1 MLWILSWYEN
11 SLYSLVCP
19 QTLLKDHRGKS
30 WPQTDQRSLLEC
42 WWIQSELVAK
52 LCSKDGISKVELGI
66 STELSDEVL
75 NSFQGQSIESVEF
88 QYWGGLRDEPSG
100 PGWSSCRSKVTL
112 WFSILSVP
120 SRSANS
126 TLVSHSGEGNA
137 SMGRDRF
144 LKPYGPE
151 SRMRSSDELQCHKLK
166 EMFKIRDAAITFF
179 LIPIRYRSLI
189 LKLGQVRG
197 LFF

>member
-1 MLWILSWYEN
+1 MNLQVQAGA
-11 SLYSLVCP
+11 LVVP
-19 QTLLKDHRGKS
+19 
-30 WPQTDQRSLLEC
+30 
-42 WWIQSELVAK
+42 
-52 LCSKDGISKVELGI
+52 
-66 STELSDEVL
+66 
-75 NSFQGQSIESVEF
+75 
-88 QYWGGLRDEPSG
+88 
-100 PGWSSCRSKVTL
+100 KVTL

-137 SMGRDRF
+137 SMGSDRF

-179 LIPIRYRSLI
+179 LIPIRYRSLN
-189 LKLGQVRG
+189 LKLGRVRG
-197 LFF
+197 LFKKKLYESPSSEFKIRA